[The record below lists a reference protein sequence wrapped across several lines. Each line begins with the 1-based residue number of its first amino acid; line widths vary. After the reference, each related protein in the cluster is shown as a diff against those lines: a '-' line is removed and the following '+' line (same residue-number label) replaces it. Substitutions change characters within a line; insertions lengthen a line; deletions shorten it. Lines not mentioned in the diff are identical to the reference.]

1 MHPWGIAS
9 ALSLPLE
16 ESNMY
21 PFSFCKGRDV
31 ASVHQQLHCDYP
43 GNTWQP
49 VNEEQ
54 LLQSTPSRQGACKD
68 SGLRQ
73 WHDISASLTSNFTE
87 QQPFDNQERT
97 PVENESA
104 RHEIKKDTRV
114 WVNILWPVNEQSRLY
129 WDVHLLHLD
138 SYPQESPHYF
148 QQTSHF
154 FLWSLWNYHL
164 SCSIGFQFPCEHI
177 PCANDHQLYNC
188 IPLWSSQRT
197 GQSSPMI
204 HPQALKLFLSVS
216 SAPIF
221 VWLYNILYNYIIYM
235 IIISTIDLH
244 VHTHIIYITIIYII
258 YIV

>member
-16 ESNMY
+16 ESNMN

-97 PVENESA
+97 PAENESA
-104 RHEIKKDTRV
+104 RHDIKKDTRV
-114 WVNILWPVNEQSRLY
+114 WVWVRYESTFCGPWMNRANYIGMFICSIWIHTHQSPRTTFTKLLTSSSGVYGTTTCHAPLVSSFHVNI
-129 WDVHLLHLD
+129 
-138 SYPQESPHYF
+138 SPAPMTINCTIVFHYG
-148 QQTSHF
+148 
-154 FLWSLWNYHL
+154 HL
-164 SCSIGFQFPCEHI
+164 SVQGDPHLWFI
-177 PCANDHQLYNC
+177 PKH
-188 IPLWSSQRT
+188 SSC
-197 GQSSPMI
+197 
-204 HPQALKLFLSVS
+204 FLSVS
-216 SAPIF
+216 SATH
-221 VWLYNILYNYIIYM
+221 LCM
-235 IIISTIDLH
+235 II
-244 VHTHIIYITIIYII
+244 
-258 YIV
+258 

>member
-16 ESNMY
+16 ESNMN
-21 PFSFCKGRDV
+21 PFSFCKGREF

-49 VNEEQ
+49 GNEEQ

-104 RHEIKKDTRV
+104 RHDIKKDTRV
-114 WVNILWPVNEQSRLY
+114 WVWVRYESTFCGPWMNRANYMLGCSSAPFGFIPTRVPALLSPNFSLLPLESMEQPPVMLHWFPVSMWTYPLRQWPSTVQLYSTMVISAYRAILTY
-129 WDVHLLHLD
+129 D
-138 SYPQESPHYF
+138 SSPSTQVVFSQYPQP
-148 QQTSHF
+148 
-154 FLWSLWNYHL
+154 
-164 SCSIGFQFPCEHI
+164 
-177 PCANDHQLYNC
+177 
-188 IPLWSSQRT
+188 
-197 GQSSPMI
+197 
-204 HPQALKLFLSVS
+204 
-216 SAPIF
+216 PIF
-221 VWLYNILYNYIIYM
+221 VWLYN
-235 IIISTIDLH
+235 
-244 VHTHIIYITIIYII
+244 
-258 YIV
+258 